1 MSKIQKNKMSESK
14 SFDNVSIEEEVK
26 EKNLPKSKTVESFQ
40 KTHEDKNQKT
50 LVNIDLYLKN
60 GIHIGTKYKNGGMR
74 RFIFKSRSD
83 KLNVMDVQIIDQR
96 IKTAINFLSK
106 FKPEDVVFVS
116 RKKYA
121 SFGLSL
127 LERTFNYKIKLG
139 RFIPGTFTN
148 PESEHF
154 IEPKLIFV
162 VDPNIDRQAILEA
175 TKIRV
180 PIIAL
185 ATTSSNVRNIDL
197 LIPFN
202 NKGRKSVGLFFW
214 LLNREIELKHGFIK
228 SEKDYNYKIDDFVLS
243 LEDKKE
249 DDSKDGRRQKPRFVR
264 KSFKK

>member
-1 MSKIQKNKMSESK
+1 MNKSTENKATENNPSEK
-14 SFDNVSIEEEVK
+14 RTPNNRF
-26 EKNLPKSKTVESFQ
+26 
-40 KTHEDKNQKT
+40 QKT

-60 GIHIGTKYKNGGMR
+60 GIHIGTKYKNGAMR

-96 IKTAINFLSK
+96 IKTSIDFLSK
-106 FKPEDVVFVS
+106 FNPEDVVFVS

-121 SFGLSL
+121 LFGLTL
-127 LERTFNYKIKLG
+127 LEKTFGYNIKVG

-154 IEPKLIFV
+154 MEPKLVFV

-180 PIIAL
+180 PIMAL
-185 ATTSSNVRNIDL
+185 ATTSSNVRNIDY

-202 NKGRKSVGLFFW
+202 NKGRKSIALYFW
-214 LLNREIELKHGFIK
+214 LLNRELQLKNGFIK
-228 SEKDYNYKIDDFVLS
+228 SDKEYNYKTEDFVIAT
-243 LEDKKE
+243 EDKK
-249 DDSKDGRRQKPRFVR
+249 DFDGRDRKPRPRFVKR
-264 KSFKK
+264 PFKK